1 MNEKILIVDDDP
13 ANIELLEALLG
24 PEGYELKNARDGQ
37 GALETLKTYE
47 PDLILLDIMM
57 PLMSGYS
64 VLEEIRKNEITRTIP
79 VIFITALADREH
91 IIKGINAGADDY
103 ISKPFDKAELVSRV
117 RTQTGL
123 SILRRQIN
131 EKDKLIGIIEL
142 ISDGIAVTDE
152 NFYVQHVNM
161 IAEKMFGIKERT
173 TNLAEFF
180 MVNYGRAFE
189 KNADSGGFIT
199 EIPETETSTT
209 VYISTQ
215 FRKTS
220 NNGGDG
226 ASFLFVFRDISE
238 DYGRNVVK
246 VSFLSQ
252 ISDKLR
258 APLAVISG
266 YSNLIGTD
274 PPHEQLLELTS
285 ALLQNS
291 GLVEKLV
298 DRILFFSRMDNRY
311 FPDTFDSSEN
321 VAANELDLRQ
331 MMNMFEIVYKRNFE
345 LKTDRDIVQLKKWE
359 RIVLEELIENAFKYS
374 NEKKLS
380 IKVVVGPEEIIVE
393 DNGPGIDIVDRENI
407 FEPFYEMK
415 KRLSATPGGAGL
427 GLSIVKR
434 LANSGNRVV
443 SLESST
449 LGGLKVIIRRKT
461 AVNSKTALIKTPA
474 PDKKSRA
481 AGKKNGVLQGQT
493 DLWK

>member
-274 PPHEQLLELTS
+274 PQHEQL
-285 ALLQNS
+285 
-291 GLVEKLV
+291 
-298 DRILFFSRMDNRY
+298 M
-311 FPDTFDSSEN
+311 
-321 VAANELDLRQ
+321 
-331 MMNMFEIVYKRNFE
+331 EI
-345 LKTDRDIVQLKKWE
+345 T
-359 RIVLEELIENAFKYS
+359 
-374 NEKKLS
+374 
-380 IKVVVGPEEIIVE
+380 
-393 DNGPGIDIVDRENI
+393 
-407 FEPFYEMK
+407 
-415 KRLSATPGGAGL
+415 
-427 GLSIVKR
+427 
-434 LANSGNRVV
+434 
-443 SLESST
+443 
-449 LGGLKVIIRRKT
+449 
-461 AVNSKTALIKTPA
+461 
-474 PDKKSRA
+474 
-481 AGKKNGVLQGQT
+481 
-493 DLWK
+493 

>member
-1 MNEKILIVDDDP
+1 VNSKILIVDDEP

-24 PEGYELKNARDGQ
+24 PEGYELKNAKDGP
-37 GALETLKTYE
+37 GALEALKTYE

-57 PLMSGYS
+57 PLMSGYR

-103 ISKPFDKAELVSRV
+103 ISKPFDKAELVSRI

-123 SILRRQIN
+123 SVLRRQIN

-152 NFYVQHVNM
+152 NFYVRQINI
-161 IAEKMFGIKERT
+161 IAEKMLGIKERT
-173 TNLAEFF
+173 ANLAEFF
-180 MVNYGRAFE
+180 MVNFGRAFE
-189 KNADSGGFIT
+189 KTSDSGSFIT
-199 EIPETETSTT
+199 EIPETETSTA

-220 NNGGDG
+220 KNGGDG

-252 ISDKLR
+252 IADKLR
-258 APLAVISG
+258 VPLAIISG
-266 YSNLIGTD
+266 YSNLIGTY
-274 PPHEQLLELTS
+274 PPHEQLMELTS

-291 GLVEKLV
+291 ELVEKLV
-298 DRILFFSRMDNRY
+298 NRILFFSRMDNRY
-311 FPDTFDSSEN
+311 FPEILDSSKN

-331 MMNMFEIVYKRNFE
+331 MMSMFEIIYKRKFE
-345 LKTDRDIVQLKKWE
+345 LKTEHDIVQLKKWE
-359 RIVLEELIENAFKYS
+359 RIVLEELIENAFKY
-374 NEKKLS
+374 NNKNKLF
-380 IKVVVGPEEIIVE
+380 IKVVVGPEGIIVE
-393 DNGPGIDIVDRENI
+393 DNGPGIDIGERENV
-407 FEPFYEMK
+407 FEPFYK
-415 KRLSATPGGAGL
+415 VKNSLSRTPGGAGL

-434 LANSGNRVV
+434 LAQSGNRIV
-443 SLESST
+443 SLESSIS
-449 LGGLKVIIRRKT
+449 GGLKVIIGRKT
-461 AVNSKTALIKTPA
+461 AANSRPELTKKPVR
-474 PDKKSRA
+474 DKKSRA
-481 AGKKNGVLQGQT
+481 AGKKNGVLQGQA